1 MYLTEY
7 SIKKNKPNDLLV
19 DLKIVL
25 ALHLSD
31 QNRGW
36 SERGACLGMGGNSNR
51 GAYQNLKSYWGR

>member
-36 SERGACLGMGGNSNR
+36 SEG
-51 GAYQNLKSYWGR
+51 GAYPRDGR